1 MKIATITMNL
11 ETYLVTVKFSKEYQ
25 EEENWRVKAD
35 ALSDLLRMVFD
46 EYDTLLRREIE
57 Y

>member
-25 EEENWRVKAD
+25 EEDWRVKAD
-35 ALSDLLRMVFD
+35 ALSDLLRVLFD
-46 EYDTLLRREIE
+46 EYDTVLRREIE